1 LELVGLPLDLDLI
14 IYSLPF
20 FSAQI
25 KAFVDGMFRLYQD
38 QNAFKLH
45 VRDFLIQLKE
55 FAGDNA
61 DLFLDER
68 EAEAEEKRREEF
80 ESRKAVPGLLK
91 PSER

>member
-1 LELVGLPLDLDLI
+1 
-14 IYSLPF
+14 
-20 FSAQI
+20 
-25 KAFVDGMFRLYQD
+25 MFRLYQD